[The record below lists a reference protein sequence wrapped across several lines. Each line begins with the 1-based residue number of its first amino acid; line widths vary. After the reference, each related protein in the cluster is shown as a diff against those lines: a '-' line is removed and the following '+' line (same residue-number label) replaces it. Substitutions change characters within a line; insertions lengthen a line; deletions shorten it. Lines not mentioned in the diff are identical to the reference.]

1 MAGLDLEGL
10 VPLIHHQVQA
20 GSGFAACVR
29 HVWNSLLQG
38 DCFTPDDISELTRNR
53 QETRDQGGADIDH
66 TGSLWEDGLNVWGLS
81 LVPWRSEAMESDQ
94 NHPYTQL
101 AFLLNRDQHWCPLRR
116 FGHSAENCRWFK
128 LDSDHPS
135 PQWISK
141 TDLGMF
147 LQQAERDGYSIFVV
161 VPIDPGGG
169 LPRTDADDFASA
181 LGPEP
186 SPASPASAS
195 LTFEGEDMELQAAL
209 QASLMCGGGG
219 GESSGN
225 AVNMSGSPPLIHS
238 ARTSSDLLPE
248 STPSTTESQSCINGP
263 SIPPNQ
269 DVDLRAAPE
278 STASTTDSQSCR
290 SGPSIPPN
298 QVQLEGG
305 NADVDQPIAQPSNVS
320 VNGTGTETVAEEN
333 IVTSSE
339 APREVDVEEMR
350 RRRLERFGDLD
361 TIVRQRQRQTRKR
374 PTLQAPKR
382 SGRN

>member
-1 MAGLDLEGL
+1 
-10 VPLIHHQVQA
+10 
-20 GSGFAACVR
+20 
-29 HVWNSLLQG
+29 
-38 DCFTPDDISELTRNR
+38 
-53 QETRDQGGADIDH
+53 
-66 TGSLWEDGLNVWGLS
+66 
-81 LVPWRSEAMESDQ
+81 MESDQ

-141 TDLGMF
+141 TDLGTF

-181 LGPEP
+181 LGPEL

-195 LTFEGEDMELQAAL
+195 PTFEGEDMELQAAL
-209 QASLMCGGGG
+209 QASLMCGVGGG
-219 GESSGN
+219 PSNGSAFNVSG
-225 AVNMSGSPPLIHS
+225 SHSPPLIHS
-238 ARTSSDLLPE
+238 GRTSPEFLPE
-248 STPSTTESQSCINGP
+248 STTSTTESQSCINGP

-269 DVDLRAAPE
+269 
-278 STASTTDSQSCR
+278 
-290 SGPSIPPN
+290 
-298 QVQLEGG
+298 VQGG
-305 NADVDQPIAQPSNVS
+305 NADVDRPTAQPSNIL
-320 VNGTGTETVAEEN
+320 VNETGAGTVAAEN
-333 IVTSSE
+333 NVTSSE
-339 APREVDVEEMR
+339 APRDVDVEEMR

-374 PTLQAPKR
+374 PALQAPKR